1 MKLAFWETRRYNGT
15 RLRPGPILLAR
26 LELHLARG
34 MHFDIAPLDLQVG
47 PLGSREDFLFGAGVE
62 AAVGA
67 GESHLLVG
75 GRGGSAAL
83 ALQADLAA
91 GGMQVDAGFGV
102 RFLWVAGLANG
113 KQRDAVFHRQAVVA
127 LGDQVAVLVAGDAEV
142 FSGGQNM
149 TFRGELGDAGRRAVL
164 EAWFA
169 PGRRGAGAALDGFD
183 AAVTGGR
190 AAFAGCGTEYRNRV
204 FEGVHR
210 RQLVGFWIAFESG
223 ILLGGDL
230 AQALAEALGLLGLAN
245 RFTTVELAAAGV
257 GAGIGTDQQAIA
269 GAECR

>member
-1 MKLAFWETRRYNGT
+1 MQ
-15 RLRPGPILLAR
+15 
-26 LELHLARG
+26 
-34 MHFDIAPLDLQVG
+34 FDIPAFDLQVG
-47 PLGSREDFLFGAGVE
+47 PLGGSEDFLFGAGVE

-67 GESHLLVG
+67 CESHFLVG
-75 GRGGSAAL
+75 GGGSFPAL

-113 KQRDAVFHRQAVVA
+113 KQRDAVFHRQAVVS
-127 LGDQVAVLVAGDAEV
+127 LGDQVAVLAAGDAEV

-149 TFRGELGDAGRRAVL
+149 AFRGELGDAGRRAVL

-169 PGRRGAGAALDGFD
+169 PGGHGAGAALDGFD

-190 AAFAGCGTEYRNRV
+190 AACAGCGAEYGNRV
-204 FEGVHR
+204 FECVHR
-210 RQLVGFWIAFESG
+210 RKLVGLRIAFESG
-223 ILLGGDL
+223 ILLGGDF